1 MKFLVTLFLMITFV
15 FASVDLNIASKEE
28 LMKIDG
34 IGATKAQAIIDYR
47 EKTPFE
53 TIEDLKKVKGFGDK
67 TFEKVKDKISVEKA
81 QETGQ

>member
-1 MKFLVTLFLMITFV
+1 MKFLIALFLMIGLA
-15 FASVDLNIASKEE
+15 FASVNLNTASKEE

-47 EKTPFE
+47 EKTPFK

-67 TFEKVKDKISVEKA
+67 TFEKVKDKISVETS
-81 QETGQ
+81 QEVGQ

>member
-1 MKFLVTLFLMITFV
+1 MKFLVTLFLMIGLA
-15 FASVDLNIASKEE
+15 FASVNLNIASKEE

-47 EKTPFE
+47 EKTPFK

-67 TFEKVKDKISVEKA
+67 TFEKVKDKISVETS
-81 QETGQ
+81 QEVGQ

>member
-1 MKFLVTLFLMITFV
+1 MKFLVTLFLMIGLA
-15 FASVDLNIASKEE
+15 FASVNLNTASKEE

-47 EKTPFE
+47 EKTPFK

-67 TFEKVKDKISVEKA
+67 TFEKVKDKINVETS
-81 QETGQ
+81 QEVGQ

>member
-1 MKFLVTLFLMITFV
+1 MKFLVTLFLMIGLA
-15 FASVDLNIASKEE
+15 FASVNLNTASKEE

-47 EKTPFE
+47 EKTPFK

-67 TFEKVKDKISVEKA
+67 TFEKVKDKISVETS
-81 QETGQ
+81 QEVGQ